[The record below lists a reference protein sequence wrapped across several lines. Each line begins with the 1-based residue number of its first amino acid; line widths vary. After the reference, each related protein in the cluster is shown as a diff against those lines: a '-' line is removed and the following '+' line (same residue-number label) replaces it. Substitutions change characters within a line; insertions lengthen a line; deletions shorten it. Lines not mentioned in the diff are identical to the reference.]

1 MHGEDWRI
9 SCFSSSI
16 LSGGRDHGGVWISIG
31 RGGARG
37 RARGRTESGRRDEAL
52 EEADWEMSAGGG
64 SRERDCAGRAVA
76 AERGCGVGLSGGL
89 AGGPMALWVEGRAL
103 DHGRGGGMLRL
114 KFCREVTLHRA

>member
-16 LSGGRDHGGVWISIG
+16 LPGGRDHGGVWISIG

-103 DHGRGGGMLRL
+103 DHGRGGG
-114 KFCREVTLHRA
+114 C